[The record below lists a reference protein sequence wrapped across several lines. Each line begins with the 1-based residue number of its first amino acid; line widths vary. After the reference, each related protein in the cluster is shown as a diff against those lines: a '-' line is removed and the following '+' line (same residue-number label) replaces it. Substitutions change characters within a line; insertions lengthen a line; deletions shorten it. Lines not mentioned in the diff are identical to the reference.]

1 MPSDADIDGLRAM
14 LSNAVVGGRSIPE
27 ARDPYDLGI
36 YHIGG
41 DGGYGPVER
50 VIEHFGS
57 PCLPVIFDIRTDT
70 DDRAPMV
77 DPLTSRTRKLFVN
90 VGVSGKTG
98 KSPFRINV
106 CALAPRPIAV
116 RPPAIGWGGSF
127 ARALLLTLQPQS
139 RRSET

>member
-1 MPSDADIDGLRAM
+1 MPADADNDRLRAM
-14 LSNAVVGGRSIPE
+14 LSNAVVGGPSIPE
-27 ARDPYDLGI
+27 ARDPYDLRI

-57 PCLPVIFDIRTDT
+57 QCLLVIFDIQTDT

-77 DPLTSRTRKLFVN
+77 DPSTSRTRKLFVS

-98 KSPFRINV
+98 KSPFRIDLY
-106 CALAPRPIAV
+106 ALDPPPGAA
-116 RPPAIGWGGSF
+116 RPPAIGRGGSSD
-127 ARALLLTLQPQS
+127 RAVMLTPQRRS